1 MHPENKRYIYDV
13 SVILFFGQ
21 YNMTIVVYI
30 KRSVPKEEYN
40 GKTMEQI
47 AEQTL

>member
-1 MHPENKRYIYDV
+1 MNV
-13 SVILFFGQ
+13 GSLFCRQ
-21 YNMTIVVYI
+21 EHMAIVVYI